1 MVNFIDVSELAG
13 DEVSAEQVDRLCH
26 RYFWAARYCAGKDVA
41 EAACGSGAGLGM
53 LSSTAKS
60 FRAGDISDPIL
71 ERVRAH
77 YGDRIA
83 LSHFDAE
90 NLPFD
95 DSSLDVIVLFEALY
109 FVPDAARFA
118 AESRRVLRPGGVVLM
133 AVPNPD
139 LYDFNPAPHSTT
151 YPNPPGLAALFTP
164 HGFEV
169 RCFGYLPID
178 AVSLRQRVLRP
189 VKKLAVSLN
198 LMPKTMAGKA
208 LLKRLVFGDLKPLPA
223 EITPDM
229 MSYLPPSD
237 ISADQPDHRHKVLYC
252 AATLF

>member
-13 DEVSAEQVDRLCH
+13 DEVSAEQVERLCH
-26 RYFWAARYCAGKDVA
+26 RYFWAAHYCAGMEVA
-41 EAACGSGAGLGM
+41 EAACGSGAGLGL

-60 FRAGDISDPIL
+60 LRAGDVSDPIL
-71 ERVRAH
+71 ERVKAH

-90 NLPFD
+90 NLPFED
-95 DSSLDVIVLFEALY
+95 ASLDVVILFEALY

-118 AESRRVLRPGGVVLM
+118 AECRRVLRPGGVVLM

-139 LYDFNPAPHSTT
+139 LYDFNPAPHSTG
-151 YPNPPGLAALFTP
+151 YPNPPGFSALFTP
-164 HGFEV
+164 LGFDV

-178 AVSLRQRVLRP
+178 AVSIRQRVLRP
-189 VKKLAVSLN
+189 IKKLAVSLN

-208 LLKRLVFGDLKPLPA
+208 LLKRLVFGNLRTLPA
-223 EITPDM
+223 EITSDM
-229 MSYLPPSD
+229 ISYVPPSD
-237 ISADQPDHRHKVLYC
+237 IPADRPDRRHKVLYC